1 MPELPERAPRTGTQA
16 IDRAIGILRQFAV
29 QDSQLSLTVVA
40 RAAGLNT
47 ATTHRILS
55 SLVRQRLLSYDAATE
70 RYQIGPDSVFLFAA
84 GARRFG
90 ITASRHE
97 LDALAARIHD
107 TATLGM
113 LDGSDIIVVLQAESD
128 LPLRFSRPVGT
139 RIPVHVSAMG
149 KAILARSDR
158 ELAGCVAQLGEL
170 HRYTPST
177 ITEPQRL
184 LAELELAR
192 QRGWAINDSER
203 WDGVRAVAVAVASDD
218 GPARAA
224 IGVQG
229 PASRLPDSRLDE
241 IVAAMRASADRLAL
255 HLQLTF

>member
-1 MPELPERAPRTGTQA
+1 MENRHGEGPHAVVTLVVV
-16 IDRAIGILRQFAV
+16 DR
-29 QDSQLSLTVVA
+29 
-40 RAAGLNT
+40 
-47 ATTHRILS
+47 
-55 SLVRQRLLSYDAATE
+55 
-70 RYQIGPDSVFLFAA
+70 P
-84 GARRFG
+84 
-90 ITASRHE
+90 
-97 LDALAARIHD
+97 DALTHLFEFGDEKTGVDDRVIGEPVESVRVDDAI
-107 TATLGM
+107 M
-113 LDGSDIIVVLQAESD
+113 VLQVESD
-128 LPLRFSRPVGT
+128 MPLRFSRALGT
-139 RIPVHVSAMG
+139 RIPWHVSAMG